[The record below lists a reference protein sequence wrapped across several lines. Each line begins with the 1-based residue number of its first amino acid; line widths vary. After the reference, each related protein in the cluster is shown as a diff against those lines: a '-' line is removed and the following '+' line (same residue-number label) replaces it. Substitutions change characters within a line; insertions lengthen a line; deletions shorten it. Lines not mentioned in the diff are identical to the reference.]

1 MLNFTTTG
9 QLLSEVA
16 VPAGFEPAGDLSST
30 LAGKWPKTEDYER
43 MLFRFHDAEIDV
55 GSGKVVWDRF
65 YAADLVDC
73 GADRVFDSEEWGL
86 GPGHATPGGGIVF
99 TACRGRLVVWFDNR
113 EDQAPAAVHASPT
126 YTEQLRSPEE
136 VDSYIQGAKRI
147 GGGIGP
153 SEEQIEEYRTLPK
166 VWYRPRLRLDDSGR
180 LWALSTRVE
189 NDLDADRR
197 HRVRHGLVH
206 ARGE

>member
-16 VPAGFEPAGDLSST
+16 VPAGFELAGDLSST
-30 LAGKWPKTEDYER
+30 LAGKWPKTEEYEK

-65 YAADLVDC
+65 YAADL
-73 GADRVFDSEEWGL
+73 
-86 GPGHATPGGGIVF
+86 
-99 TACRGRLVVWFDNR
+99 
-113 EDQAPAAVHASPT
+113 
-126 YTEQLRSPEE
+126 